1 MDSFERDGGL
11 NVNTAFL
18 QQVRLVQRFSNDYNP
33 FKTFLENRGAFS
45 SRFFAGEAIKGFKT
59 QRKNGCKIYGLK
71 RGGGCDNDK
80 RFRYP
85 FFNKKSIP
93 IDIWDDCG
101 IGAWVQPKPVCW
113 EFKISFC
120 SVVFGLVSLVNI
132 IKLYCP

>member
-1 MDSFERDGGL
+1 MSSIMYSILDEQWILLKGMGGL

-59 QRKNGCKIYGLK
+59 QHKNGCKIYELK

-85 FFNKKSIP
+85 FFNQS
-93 IDIWDDCG
+93 
-101 IGAWVQPKPVCW
+101 Q
-113 EFKISFC
+113 
-120 SVVFGLVSLVNI
+120 
-132 IKLYCP
+132 